1 MNQSMGWVLLGLATI
16 AVLGLAAYAWRL
28 WQEVRRRERF
38 RAEEVRRA
46 NDNCLENLDIIA
58 RAMQAEQVDL
68 TEGSLRCKV
77 LLEIIDPRLLERE
90 SLQVFDE
97 VHRRTAH
104 LHTHTAR
111 QSLSPRERMSED
123 RERLA
128 LEAELRQ
135 RILAAAGAVDE
146 FVRGWPASLH

>member
-1 MNQSMGWVLLGLATI
+1 MNQSIGWVLLGVALVAI
-16 AVLGLAAYAWRL
+16 LGLAGYAWRL
-28 WQEVRRRERF
+28 WQEVRRREQF
-38 RAEEVRRA
+38 RVEEVRRA
-46 NDNCLENLDIIA
+46 NDNCLESLDIIA
-58 RAMQAEQVDL
+58 RAMQAEQVGL

-90 SLQVFDE
+90 SLQVFSE

-111 QSLSPRERMSED
+111 RELSPRERMSED

-128 LEAELRQ
+128 LEDELRP
-135 RILAAAGAVDE
+135 RILDAAGAVDD
-146 FVRGWPASLH
+146 FVQGWPASLH

>member
-1 MNQSMGWVLLGLATI
+1 MNQSMGWVLLGVAVI
-16 AVLGLAAYAWRL
+16 AILGLAGYAWRL
-28 WQEVRRRERF
+28 WHEVRRRERF

-46 NDNCLENLDIIA
+46 NDNCLESLDIIA
-58 RAMQAEQVDL
+58 RAMKADQVDL

-111 QSLSPRERMSED
+111 QELSPRERMNED

-128 LEAELRQ
+128 VEAELRQ
-135 RILAAAGAVDE
+135 RILAAAGAVDD